1 MDVVGDFITV
11 LRNASEA
18 NKAECRTQWSTVR
31 AGIARILKDGGYIKD
46 FLREQLP
53 DGHAILRLFLKYVNG
68 TPAVTKIG
76 RIGTPGR
83 RRYASKAKIPLIF
96 GGMGEC
102 VLSTSRGIL
111 SGKEAKQLGLGG
123 ELMCYVL

>member
-1 MDVVGDFITV
+1 MDVVGDFITI
-11 LRNASEA
+11 LRNASAA
-18 NKAECRTQWSTVR
+18 NKIVCYAQWSAVR
-31 AGIARILKDGGYIKD
+31 VGIARILKSGGYIKD
-46 FLREQLP
+46 FAKEQSAG
-53 DGHAILRLFLKYVNG
+53 GHAVLKVLLKYVNG
-68 TPAVTKIG
+68 VPAVTEIG

-83 RRYASKAKIPLIF
+83 RRYASKEKIPSIL